1 MEVFKIEPSVNMM
14 DVLGH
19 AGYTLEHAIADLI
32 DNSIS
37 AQAKNINIFIN
48 TKTANPYIYI
58 LDDGLGMTLEQLKN
72 ASILGQREVSCERSS
87 FDLGRYSTGLKSATK
102 SIADNLYVSS
112 KKKNN
117 KINTIQ
123 IDYKHIRQTQKWE
136 AFVTNEFEYSNLIK
150 EQGTLVFCDSLRIK
164 GDIYSKL
171 EHLETSLSHIF
182 SKYIQHENLNITIQ
196 TSLSTKNKKAIP
208 YWNPFELIENKS
220 TRLIHQETF
229 KYKKGTI
236 SINSYILP
244 VYNNLSSV
252 DQSYMEGKGL
262 MEQQGFYIYRNK
274 RLIQES
280 GWLSLPGLKL
290 DNKSQYARIEVDIT
304 SNLDEEFDVNFSKSS
319 IKVPD
324 DLVSKFLDIAK
335 KARTESKNG
344 YNYNKTGI
352 KKPTIQTKEEKIWTI
367 SHSSD
372 GMILSVNPNHPLLNE
387 ICSQLNTYQK
397 KKLFNLLSKSLPINM
412 IQNQETS
419 VQSYTKLEI
428 MNLIEDMYNKYI
440 NEGLSLGEIKKK
452 MVSIEPFKSRTDEL
466 IEFFGN
472 KED

>member
-1 MEVFKIEPSVNMM
+1 ML

-19 AGYTLEHAIADLI
+19 AGYTFAFAIADLI

-48 TKTANPYIYI
+48 TQTANPYIYI

-72 ASILGQREVSCERSS
+72 AAILGYRDISYERNG

-102 SIADNLYVSS
+102 SFADNLYVSS
-112 KKKNN
+112 KRKNDS
-117 KINTIQ
+117 THTVQ

-136 AFVTNEFEYSNLIK
+136 AFVTNEFEYSNLIE

-171 EHLETSLSHIF
+171 EHLESSLSHIF
-182 SKYIQHENLNITIQ
+182 SKYIQYEDLNISIQ
-196 TSLSTKNKKAIP
+196 TSLSTKNKKSIK

-236 SINSYILP
+236 SIKSYILP
-244 VYNNLSSV
+244 VYNNLSPI
-252 DQSYMEGKGL
+252 DQTYMEGKGL

-280 GWLSLPGLKL
+280 GWLGLPGLKL

-304 SNLDEEFDVNFSKSS
+304 SNLDEDFDVNFSKSS

-324 DLVSKFLDIAK
+324 DLIAKFLEIAK

-352 KKPTIQTKEEKIWTI
+352 KKQTIQIKEEKIWSI
-367 SHSSD
+367 SNSSE
-372 GMILSVNPNHPLLNE
+372 GMVLSINTNHPILNE
-387 ICSQLNTYQK
+387 ICSDLTTNQK

-419 VQSYTKLEI
+419 VQSYTKTEI

-440 NEGLSLGEIKKK
+440 SEGLSLGEIKKK
-452 MVSIEPFKSRTDEL
+452 MISIEPFKSRTDEL

-472 KED
+472 KEDD